1 MEEELTL
8 EAALQLVQVRLDQ
21 GLSKKD
27 AVKQVAK
34 ETGFAKNALYDAA
47 MKAF

>member
-1 MEEELTL
+1 MPIC
-8 EAALQLVQVRLDQ
+8 LQARLDQ
-21 GLSKKD
+21 GMSKKD

-47 MKAF
+47 MRAF